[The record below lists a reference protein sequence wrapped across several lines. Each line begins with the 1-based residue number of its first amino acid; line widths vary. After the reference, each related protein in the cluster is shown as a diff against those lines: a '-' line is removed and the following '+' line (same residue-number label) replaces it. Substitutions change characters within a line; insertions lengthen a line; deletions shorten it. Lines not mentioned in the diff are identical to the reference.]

1 MVGPPILTNI
11 YKDGTKVP
19 VAIALSKTGNTILV
33 NRRTGQSIFGFE
45 NRRAPKSD
53 IPGEITSDTQ
63 IHITTP
69 EPFSELNF
77 DLKKNIT
84 NLSKEKREYVEH
96 KLRNARSGKYLPV
109 SLNYDVVTYGLNGG
123 AEWPGGAVDQRS
135 QTLVVP
141 SNNYPFILR
150 AEYFDTEPE
159 KTAKLASKNFAY
171 MSKCSACHGKD
182 LSGSIDWGMGDRF
195 NPRITGV
202 SIKRNK
208 TYLTSLEMFK
218 IDHKFAAHNNP
229 KEAGLS
235 LDKVDSEDLKN
246 IYKLF
251 RQIDAGINPKKM
263 NVEDKGQFY
272 YRGTYQY
279 LLDQDGQF
287 GSDPPW
293 GYITALNLNSGKI
306 KWKIPFGDVFDK
318 KTGLTYQGDV
328 NFGGVIVT
336 AGDLIFAT
344 GTRDSKARAFD
355 LNSGGLLWESVLP
368 ATGSAPPMTYLA
380 NGCQFIIFTATG
392 GGRFKNYSDSTVA
405 YRLNSCKSE

>member
-1 MVGPPILTNI
+1 M
-11 YKDGTKVP
+11 
-19 VAIALSKTGNTILV
+19 
-33 NRRTGQSIFGFE
+33 
-45 NRRAPKSD
+45 
-53 IPGEITSDTQ
+53 
-63 IHITTP
+63 
-69 EPFSELNF
+69 
-77 DLKKNIT
+77 
-84 NLSKEKREYVEH
+84 NL
-96 KLRNARSGKYLPV
+96 
-109 SLNYDVVTYGLNGG
+109 
-123 AEWPGGAVDQRS
+123 
-135 QTLVVP
+135 
-141 SNNYPFILR
+141 
-150 AEYFDTEPE
+150 
-159 KTAKLASKNFAY
+159 
-171 MSKCSACHGKD
+171 
-182 LSGSIDWGMGDRF
+182 
-195 NPRITGV
+195 
-202 SIKRNK
+202 
-208 TYLTSLEMFK
+208 
-218 IDHKFAAHNNP
+218 
-229 KEAGLS
+229 
-235 LDKVDSEDLKN
+235 
-246 IYKLF
+246 
-251 RQIDAGINPKKM
+251 
-263 NVEDKGQFY
+263 EDKGQFY